1 MVTKKS
7 RLMRTRN
14 YSTGQKRLQELKAL
28 PWRKRFGS
36 GGRGERAEDY
46 IKQGLGLST
55 LPPWDDNAHLFA
67 LSRTL
72 RIRQAFGLN
81 VSTDYS
87 ISPLPTVL
95 DYRQTLSD
103 FHEISRGT

>member
-1 MVTKKS
+1 
-7 RLMRTRN
+7 MRFQIGHR
-14 YSTGQKRLQELKAL
+14 Q
-28 PWRKRFGS
+28 F
-36 GGRGERAEDY
+36 
-46 IKQGLGLST
+46 
-55 LPPWDDNAHLFA
+55 FA

-81 VSTDYS
+81 LSTDYS

-103 FHEISRGT
+103 FHEISRAGSCVAPSAAIGYRPSSIQCSLHQAFVARLASSYARNNPIFGEGRSILHKRKTMLI